1 MSLETD
7 IKNLTKA
14 IEGLTAALTK
24 AHVQLDLF
32 EQPQLKQ
39 PEVEQTT
46 EVLETIEEPAVEE
59 PAPATVSEVKPIKL
73 EDLQA
78 ACAELLR
85 KDINNKNEIR
95 KVLEFFKATKLSDI
109 KESQYADLM
118 QQLGNI

>member
-7 IKNLTKA
+7 IQNLTKA
-14 IEGLTAALTK
+14 IESLVAALNKTPIT
-24 AHVQLDLF
+24 VDLF
-32 EQPQLKQ
+32 EQPQLQQ

-59 PAPATVSEVKPIKL
+59 PAPVPAPEVKKIKL
-73 EDLQA
+73 EDLQS

-95 KVLEFFKATKLSDI
+95 KVLETYKATKLSDI

>member
-7 IKNLTKA
+7 IQNLTKA
-14 IEGLTAALTK
+14 IESLVAALSKTPTT
-24 AHVQLDLF
+24 VDLF
-32 EQPQLKQ
+32 EQPQLQQ

-46 EVLETIEEPAVEE
+46 EVLETIEEPA
-59 PAPATVSEVKPIKL
+59 PEVKPIKL

>member
-7 IKNLTKA
+7 IQNLTKA
-14 IEGLTAALTK
+14 IEGLIAVLSKTPTT
-24 AHVQLDLF
+24 VDLF
-32 EQPQLKQ
+32 EQPQLQQ

-59 PAPATVSEVKPIKL
+59 SAPATAPEVKPIKL
-73 EDLQA
+73 EDLQS

-95 KVLEFFKATKLSDI
+95 KVLETYKATKLSDI

-118 QQLGNI
+118 EQLGNI